1 MAWDNSACALTHEM
15 VYRWSAQ
22 LDAAVGRTDPVLTV
36 PFRLLPPGGSV
47 VPLTLDVGVVPSGG
61 SLDDD
66 TATWKTTDTNTASN
80 WAMPHGAAARYN
92 GGVHVAQGLTNQ
104 DFAAKFATTKYSILG
119 ADYRL

>member
-1 MAWDNSACALTHEM
+1 MHVAATKRPRPGYPPTH
-15 VYRWSAQ
+15 Q
-22 LDAAVGRTDPVLTV
+22 LHEQ
-36 PFRLLPPGGSV
+36 
-47 VPLTLDVGVVPSGG
+47 
-61 SLDDD
+61 D

>member
-1 MAWDNSACALTHEM
+1 MPIWQMFLSAVENAGRLAKSVTSRMFETRSVAAWAAAHCVDKVSAHAGAMAHTNLHE
-15 VYRWSAQ
+15 Q
-22 LDAAVGRTDPVLTV
+22 
-36 PFRLLPPGGSV
+36 
-47 VPLTLDVGVVPSGG
+47 
-61 SLDDD
+61 D

>member
-1 MAWDNSACALTHEM
+1 MGSFIGWILIRCLRA
-15 VYRWSAQ
+15 R
-22 LDAAVGRTDPVLTV
+22 GR
-36 PFRLLPPGGSV
+36 
-47 VPLTLDVGVVPSGG
+47 
-61 SLDDD
+61 
-66 TATWKTTDTNTASN
+66 SN

>member
-1 MAWDNSACALTHEM
+1 MRYE
-15 VYRWSAQ
+15 Q
-22 LDAAVGRTDPVLTV
+22 
-36 PFRLLPPGGSV
+36 
-47 VPLTLDVGVVPSGG
+47 
-61 SLDDD
+61 D

>member
-1 MAWDNSACALTHEM
+1 MLTH
-15 VYRWSAQ
+15 S
-22 LDAAVGRTDPVLTV
+22 LTHSLTH
-36 PFRLLPPGGSV
+36 LLTHSLTHPPTHSLTHS
-47 VPLTLDVGVVPSGG
+47 LTLTHPFTH
-61 SLDDD
+61 SLTHSPTHSLINLRKQD

-80 WAMPHGAAARYN
+80 WAMSHGAAARYN

>member
-1 MAWDNSACALTHEM
+1 L
-15 VYRWSAQ
+15 RKQ
-22 LDAAVGRTDPVLTV
+22 
-36 PFRLLPPGGSV
+36 
-47 VPLTLDVGVVPSGG
+47 
-61 SLDDD
+61 D

-80 WAMPHGAAARYN
+80 WAMSHGAAARYN

>member
-1 MAWDNSACALTHEM
+1 MHEQ
-15 VYRWSAQ
+15 A
-22 LDAAVGRTDPVLTV
+22 
-36 PFRLLPPGGSV
+36 
-47 VPLTLDVGVVPSGG
+47 
-61 SLDDD
+61 

-104 DFAAKFATTKYSILG
+104 DFAAQVRHHEVLYSILG